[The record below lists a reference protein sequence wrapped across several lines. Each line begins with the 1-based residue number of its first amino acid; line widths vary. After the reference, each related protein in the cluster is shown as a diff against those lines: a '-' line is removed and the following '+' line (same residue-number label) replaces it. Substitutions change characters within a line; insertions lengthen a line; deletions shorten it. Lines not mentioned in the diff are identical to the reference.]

1 MNKSHLISLVWLT
14 AVFLLT
20 HPHAVADNSEPCFIF
35 SGNASEVKIL
45 PLKAYNHIGFD
56 QNGLIVSSS
65 TDKGVSEESI
75 PYKDYNRFYVGMA
88 NPTLSTV
95 ITEAQREEEIQLLFD
110 SKAKLL
116 TLISQGNEPHV
127 VNIYNM
133 AGNIM
138 LFLEIRSEGRISVH
152 HLIPGIY
159 IATTVGRNNHTL
171 KFIIK

>member
-1 MNKSHLISLVWLT
+1 MKKNHLILLVWLT
-14 AVFLLT
+14 AAFLLV

-45 PLKAYNHIGFD
+45 PLKAYNRISFN

-65 TDKGVSEESI
+65 MDVGISKENI
-75 PYKDYNRFYVGMA
+75 PFKDYNRFFVGMA

-95 ITEAQREEEIQLLFD
+95 IKETQSEEGLQLLFD
-110 SKAKLL
+110 SKAKVL
-116 TLISQGNEPHV
+116 TLISHSNEPHIIT
-127 VNIYNM
+127 IYNI
-133 AGNIM
+133 AGNMM
-138 LFLEIRSEGRISVH
+138 LCSEIRSEGCISVH

-159 IATTVGRNNHTL
+159 IATTEGRNNRTL